1 MTGELFR
8 FGLSEKECGLD
19 KERERERERERE
31 GVERVSKRVSEKEV
45 LCEREFA
52 CWSQCDQ

>member
-19 KERERERERERE
+19 KERERERE
-31 GVERVSKRVSEKEV
+31 GGS
-45 LCEREFA
+45 
-52 CWSQCDQ
+52 

>member
-19 KERERERERERE
+19 KERERERERER
-31 GVERVSKRVSEKEV
+31 VERVSKRVSEKEV